1 MPDRDT
7 IVADPPDRRS
17 AYWLEQAGFVR
28 DDALRLH
35 RIRRDTSASTAER
48 QIRDARRLLASAD
61 YGITRVYSADEQRL
75 RAESPPP
82 LGTSAPPGPPRTLG
96 DRTVW
101 VHLVSEDVAAGH
113 LVIHAHHQDPEGSVE
128 LLVDYPGAGEAA
140 VLYTEQGS
148 GHYGPS
154 RHATFASARAEWTS
168 YGYAAEAPV
177 PGARRAAAARRT
189 SPVVLGRPGALP
201 AGPPPPVIGA
211 GLAGRGPEPPF

>member
-1 MPDRDT
+1 M
-7 IVADPPDRRS
+7 
-17 AYWLEQAGFVR
+17 
-28 DDALRLH
+28 LH

-48 QIRDARRLLASAD
+48 QIRDARRLLAVAG

-75 RAESPPP
+75 RAKSPPP
-82 LGTSAPPGPPRTLG
+82 LGMSVPPGPPRTLG

-101 VHLVSEDVAAGH
+101 VHLVREDVAAGH
-113 LVIHAHHQDPEGSVE
+113 LVIHAHHQEPEGSVE

-140 VLYTEQGS
+140 VFYTEQGS

-154 RHATFASARAEWTS
+154 RHPDFTSARAEWTS
-168 YGYAAEAPV
+168 CGYAAEAPV

-201 AGPPPPVIGA
+201 VGPPRPMFGA
-211 GLAGRGPEPPF
+211 GLIGPSLEPPF

>member
-1 MPDRDT
+1 M
-7 IVADPPDRRS
+7 ADPPDRRS

-48 QIRDARRLLASAD
+48 QIRDARRLLAAAD

-75 RAESPPP
+75 RAKAPSP
-82 LGTSAPPGPPRTLG
+82 LGTSSPPGPARTIG

-113 LVIHAHHQDPEGSVE
+113 LVIHAHHQAPEGSIE

-140 VLYTEQGS
+140 VFYTEPDS

-154 RHATFASARAEWTS
+154 RHPSLAAARAEWTS

-177 PGARRAAAARRT
+177 PDAPRAAAARRT

-201 AGPPPPVIGA
+201 VGPPRPVISA
-211 GLAGRGPEPPF
+211 GLAGPGLEPPF